1 MYVNVSLYAENS
13 LTTECKILLG
23 GNTEGLGDITTMFI
37 LAFSSLEDTLA
48 GYMRGVTH
56 CWDELGWNTPA
67 ILHQWRQ
74 MVILGR

>member
-13 LTTECKILLG
+13 LTTECKILLD
-23 GNTEGLGDITTMFI
+23 GNTEGLGDITTVFI

-56 CWDELGWNTPA
+56 C
-67 ILHQWRQ
+67 
-74 MVILGR
+74 